1 MTRHA
6 DGKHG
11 YRAWDKDRPGLV
23 APEQAAFPPQAYL
36 GPFQS
41 NSERLMTQAIAVG
54 QMTSEEVQEYVRPN
68 LPQVELFPDKFGY
81 TITEF
86 GIKDIVELQGRAV
99 QQRVESDHS
108 QLPNTTQST
117 SRNTLGGSV

>member
-1 MTRHA
+1 
-6 DGKHG
+6 
-11 YRAWDKDRPGLV
+11 
-23 APEQAAFPPQAYL
+23 
-36 GPFQS
+36 
-41 NSERLMTQAIAVG
+41 MTQAIAVG

-68 LPQVELFPDKFGY
+68 LPQIELFPDKFGY

-117 SRNTLGGSV
+117 SRNTLGGSI

>member
-1 MTRHA
+1 
-6 DGKHG
+6 
-11 YRAWDKDRPGLV
+11 
-23 APEQAAFPPQAYL
+23 
-36 GPFQS
+36 
-41 NSERLMTQAIAVG
+41 MTQAIAVG
-54 QMTSEEVQEYVRPN
+54 QMTSEEVQQYVRPN
-68 LPQVELFPDKFGY
+68 LPQIELFPDKLGY

-117 SRNTLGGSV
+117 SRNTLGGSI

>member
-6 DGKHG
+6 DGQ
-11 YRAWDKDRPGLV
+11 YNRRPWNI
-23 APEQAAFPPQAYL
+23 APVEAAYPPQAYL

-54 QMTSEEVQEYVRPN
+54 QMTSEEIQEYVRPN
-68 LPQVELFPDKFGY
+68 IPQIELFPDKFGF
-81 TITEF
+81 TTTEF
-86 GIKDIVELQGRAV
+86 GIKDIVELRGRSV
-99 QQRVESDHS
+99 QQRVEPDYS

>member
-1 MTRHA
+1 
-6 DGKHG
+6 
-11 YRAWDKDRPGLV
+11 
-23 APEQAAFPPQAYL
+23 
-36 GPFQS
+36 
-41 NSERLMTQAIAVG
+41 MTQAIAVG

-68 LPQVELFPDKFGY
+68 LPQIELFPDKFGY

-99 QQRVESDHS
+99 QQRVEPDHS

-117 SRNTLGGSV
+117 SRNTLGGSI

>member
-1 MTRHA
+1 
-6 DGKHG
+6 
-11 YRAWDKDRPGLV
+11 
-23 APEQAAFPPQAYL
+23 
-36 GPFQS
+36 
-41 NSERLMTQAIAVG
+41 MTQAIAVG

>member
-1 MTRHA
+1 
-6 DGKHG
+6 
-11 YRAWDKDRPGLV
+11 
-23 APEQAAFPPQAYL
+23 
-36 GPFQS
+36 
-41 NSERLMTQAIAVG
+41 
-54 QMTSEEVQEYVRPN
+54 MTSEEVQEYVRPN

-117 SRNTLGGSV
+117 SRNTLGNGV

>member
-1 MTRHA
+1 
-6 DGKHG
+6 
-11 YRAWDKDRPGLV
+11 
-23 APEQAAFPPQAYL
+23 
-36 GPFQS
+36 
-41 NSERLMTQAIAVG
+41 MTQAIAVG
-54 QMTSEEVQEYVRPN
+54 QMTSEEVQQYVRPN

>member
-1 MTRHA
+1 
-6 DGKHG
+6 
-11 YRAWDKDRPGLV
+11 
-23 APEQAAFPPQAYL
+23 
-36 GPFQS
+36 
-41 NSERLMTQAIAVG
+41 MTQAIAVG

-68 LPQVELFPDKFGY
+68 LPQIELFPDKFGY

>member
-1 MTRHA
+1 
-6 DGKHG
+6 
-11 YRAWDKDRPGLV
+11 
-23 APEQAAFPPQAYL
+23 
-36 GPFQS
+36 
-41 NSERLMTQAIAVG
+41 MTQAIAVG
-54 QMTSEEVQEYVRPN
+54 QMTSEEVQEFVRPN
-68 LPQVELFPDKFGY
+68 LPQIELFPDKFGY

-117 SRNTLGGSV
+117 SRNTLGGSI

>member
-1 MTRHA
+1 
-6 DGKHG
+6 
-11 YRAWDKDRPGLV
+11 
-23 APEQAAFPPQAYL
+23 
-36 GPFQS
+36 
-41 NSERLMTQAIAVG
+41 MTQAIAVG
-54 QMTSEEVQEYVRPN
+54 QMTSEEVQEFVRPN

-117 SRNTLGGSV
+117 SRNTLGGSI

>member
-1 MTRHA
+1 
-6 DGKHG
+6 
-11 YRAWDKDRPGLV
+11 
-23 APEQAAFPPQAYL
+23 
-36 GPFQS
+36 
-41 NSERLMTQAIAVG
+41 MTQAIAVG

-117 SRNTLGGSV
+117 SRNTLGGSI

>member
-1 MTRHA
+1 
-6 DGKHG
+6 
-11 YRAWDKDRPGLV
+11 
-23 APEQAAFPPQAYL
+23 
-36 GPFQS
+36 
-41 NSERLMTQAIAVG
+41 MTQAIAVG
-54 QMTSEEVQEYVRPN
+54 QLTSEEVQQYVRPN

-99 QQRVESDHS
+99 QQRVEPDHS

-117 SRNTLGGSV
+117 SRNTLGGSI

>member
-1 MTRHA
+1 
-6 DGKHG
+6 
-11 YRAWDKDRPGLV
+11 
-23 APEQAAFPPQAYL
+23 
-36 GPFQS
+36 
-41 NSERLMTQAIAVG
+41 MTQAIAVG
-54 QMTSEEVQEYVRPN
+54 QMTSEEIQEYVRPN
-68 LPQVELFPDKFGY
+68 LPQLELFPDKFGY

-117 SRNTLGGSV
+117 SRNTLGGSI

>member
-1 MTRHA
+1 
-6 DGKHG
+6 
-11 YRAWDKDRPGLV
+11 
-23 APEQAAFPPQAYL
+23 
-36 GPFQS
+36 
-41 NSERLMTQAIAVG
+41 MTQAIAVG

-108 QLPNTTQST
+108 RCLTQRSQQVAT
-117 SRNTLGGSV
+117 P